1 MVVWD
6 KLQVNPYHYQT
17 FVDTLN
23 KSKVFKRH
31 DFVVSLGTLVKKMS
45 SRSFPRQFPDA
56 NEELQ
61 VYL

>member
-45 SRSFPRQFPDA
+45 SFPDA